1 MNSPWTKEEV
11 NLLLAKKNVPTR
23 SKRSIRRKILSL
35 GLDKPKFKVKHHR
48 KKPWTKEEIELL
60 KKNKTVPNRTKES
73 IRCQLDR
80 LGMLKKQ
87 PYRKPWKKKD
97 ERLLKKLVKQN
108 HTTSEIFKMGILPYS
123 KMAIQKKIC
132 NLGLSKKSKIRRF
145 LSKLDLLRFE
155 NFLKENYIGKTPIQL
170 CEAWN
175 QNNTIKVS
183 KKQTVYHLSKLK
195 IKISYAEVIRIN
207 IQKEKEEK
215 IKKSFNKSTKII
227 DQKIRE
233 SRAEIMRKRLSQ
245 GKDIW
250 SGLPL
255 TENIEI

>member
-1 MNSPWTKEEV
+1 MNNHWTKEEV
-11 NLLLAKKNVPTR
+11 DLLLAKKKVTTR
-23 SKRSIRRKILSL
+23 SKKSIRRKILIL
-35 GLDKPKFKVKHHR
+35 GLDKPKFKVKKHK

-80 LGMLKKQ
+80 LGILKKQ

-97 ERLLKKLVKQN
+97 ECLLRKLVKQN

-132 NLGLSKKSKIRRF
+132 NLGLSKKSKTRR
-145 LSKLDLLRFE
+145 LSKLDLLRFK

-215 IKKSFNKSTKII
+215 IKKSFNKSTKTI

-233 SRAEIMRKRLSQ
+233 SRAEIMRKRFSQ

-250 SGLPL
+250 SGLPI